1 MKEFCPES
9 PVILVGCKKD
19 LRNDS
24 QTIDML
30 QRRRQTVV
38 SPEQVCHSCSSGVGI
53 KLTTHFPLV
62 SILLSFMITPVGRIC
77 DMEGQAAAYKIGAH
91 SFHECSAVTWEGVE
105 ELFELAVRATLIR
118 VKPPKPR
125 TCVIM

>member
-1 MKEFCPES
+1 MTPRLSICF
-9 PVILVGCKKD
+9 
-19 LRNDS
+19 N
-24 QTIDML
+24 
-30 QRRRQTVV
+30 VV
-38 SPEQVCHSCSSGVGI
+38 VKQSCHLNKYVTAHTCSSGVGI
-53 KLTTHFPLV
+53 KLTIHFPLV